1 MSVPEAYK
9 IQQIEGM
16 QREMSRQKSEIVR
29 LETSSNA
36 MKDNELPLR
45 QKSILVLEPQTL
57 KKKDTEFDWKDR
69 LRQWSQVQM
78 SLGTISSFS
87 QLGMSAFKSIP
98 CTVIA
103 LMQAKHTREKL

>member
-1 MSVPEAYK
+1 MDTVETRAYEKMVIRLQELIEDAVEKANLLLKMSVPEAYK

-45 QKSILVLEPQTL
+45 
-57 KKKDTEFDWKDR
+57 
-69 LRQWSQVQM
+69 
-78 SLGTISSFS
+78 
-87 QLGMSAFKSIP
+87 
-98 CTVIA
+98 
-103 LMQAKHTREKL
+103 